1 MSKSNKTSSAANAFG
16 AGKDLVGMSHRGHE
30 IVSAS
35 RQYMHLDN
43 GETVAR
49 AGNRV
54 EHERIVVTGEVDNTA
69 YMTDDL

>member
-16 AGKDLVGMSHRGHE
+16 PGSDLVGMSHKGHE

-54 EHERIVVTGEVDNTA
+54 EHDKEASTGEVDNTA